1 MCLAPWTRWHDHPE
15 VAQEGTSS
23 CQEVEAGWQEGRL
36 KTDQQLQV
44 DEEIYGVDLFD
55 VEVLGGLVAH
65 QRGTAIA
72 IDLSGSR
79 ELLA

>member
-44 DEEIYGVDLFD
+44 DEEIDREDLFD
-55 VEVLGGLVAH
+55 VEVFGGQVAH
-65 QRGTAIA
+65 QRGTATA

-79 ELLA
+79 ELVT